1 MNSAIATT
9 PLGLLKC
16 RALILTSKVQPNI
29 VRRQGWIVSGI
40 LVTKWC
46 QAFQKLSL
54 KLKCQYGWKLLLH
67 IYQVAFIVKEIQQFT
82 NLPVDVCRVL
92 LIDHFVLHF
101 RTAFA
106 PLYDFYVRG
115 TFYSTYLG
123 TIHILRDIPINLKLT
138 YEKCTTFRCCCSII
152 KYRNI

>member
-1 MNSAIATT
+1 MLESLEYCAI
-9 PLGLLKC
+9 
-16 RALILTSKVQPNI
+16 ILTSKVQPNI

-54 KLKCQYGWKLLLH
+54 KLYH
-67 IYQVAFIVKEIQQFT
+67 INIVVKRCWAITSYIWYLACVKKRQHFT
-82 NLPVDVCRVL
+82 NLPVDVYQVL

-101 RTAFA
+101 HSAFV
-106 PLYDFYVRG
+106 PWCGFSFRG

-123 TIHILRDIPINLKLT
+123 TTHILRDIPIDLKLT
-138 YEKCTTFRCCCSII
+138 YEKCTS
-152 KYRNI
+152 YRSCFQSSKEHITLF